1 MNFETIITDTRSGV
15 GYLIF
20 NRPNK
25 LNAINEKCL
34 DESYQAIKEFDNS
47 KEVRVIVIKGSGERA
62 FSAGADISEL
72 ADASSEFIEP
82 YNRKWLKFFNA
93 VESSPKPVIASVNGW
108 ATGGGTELTVCCDF
122 VICSNDSRFGLTEIN
137 IGVFPGAGAAVRLTR
152 HMGRLKAKEILMLGE
167 FISSK
172 KAVELGLANFSV
184 SNEDLDN
191 ETKKLSESLAK
202 KAPLALA
209 AIKRTIN
216 EGSEGD
222 INMGLE
228 YELAEFIKLFST
240 EDQKEGMKAFL
251 EKRQP
256 NFKGV

>member
-1 MNFETIITDTRSGV
+1 
-15 GYLIF
+15 
-20 NRPNK
+20 
-25 LNAINEKCL
+25 
-34 DESYQAIKEFDNS
+34 
-47 KEVRVIVIKGSGERA
+47 
-62 FSAGADISEL
+62 
-72 ADASSEFIEP
+72 
-82 YNRKWLKFFNA
+82 
-93 VESSPKPVIASVNGW
+93 
-108 ATGGGTELTVCCDF
+108 
-122 VICSNDSRFGLTEIN
+122 
-137 IGVFPGAGAAVRLTR
+137 
-152 HMGRLKAKEILMLGE
+152 MLGE

-184 SNEDLDN
+184 SNEDLDK